1 MRDFS
6 KDILFQTLPTGV
18 VCFDEGGAVVC
29 ANPAALEMLGMRL
42 DDLMS
47 GENDISFWRLLAE
60 NGEDIP
66 VDQQPSRIALKTG
79 LPVNDKIAGFFHPV
93 KNAYCWLKVDAI
105 PVFDEGEESPSGV
118 YLNLADVT
126 AEVNARNKLKQA
138 QSDYQMLVD
147 NMHSG
152 VAIIQDGLLKF
163 LNKSFTTYTHQEL
176 DDLIGTPFIE
186 LIIPEERQRI
196 SEFYVKRLAGLEVP
210 ESYRT
215 KILSVNGAQVWV
227 DFKVKKL
234 DYRGKPTLLVLINDV
249 DAEVRAEQELKYS
262 ELRFRRLFEEAPI
275 GISLVAETGELLEVN
290 QKFADISGYTRQEM
304 LQMTFA
310 DFTHSEDLEKDL
322 LLFEELKAGKRDSY
336 EMLKRYIRKD
346 GGIVWGELKVRS
358 FIDAF
363 EKLQII
369 GMFEDRTSEVNARKE
384 LEIARDMANESS
396 RLKSAFLAS
405 VSHELRTPLNA
416 VLGFSD
422 IIQNTAEQESNR
434 EYAGFIYEA
443 GFKVMTIIDD
453 ILELAMSEHGK
464 IRLRP
469 ATFRLGDLFD
479 EFGKHLQEIVYKYGK
494 DEVVDSLN
502 EIDPT
507 LRDVEIVTDK
517 SKVYQVIVN
526 LVKNAVKFTERGFVK
541 LGCFKCSQNRIALS
555 VQDTGIGIPDDQK
568 EVIFDFFRQADGQ
581 DHAKYGG
588 IGIGLAISQRVA
600 NAMNGE
606 IRVDSVP
613 GKGTTFTF
621 EIPLKLEE
629 GH

>member
-1 MRDFS
+1 M
-6 KDILFQTLPTGV
+6 
-18 VCFDEGGAVVC
+18 C
-29 ANPAALEMLGMRL
+29 ANPAALEMLGISL

-47 GENDISFWRLLAE
+47 GENDVSFWRLLAE

-66 VDQQPSRIALKTG
+66 IDQQPSRIALKTG

-262 ELRFRRLFEEAPI
+262 ELRFRRLCVPCMSSSAP
-275 GISLVAETGELLEVN
+275 TLEV
-290 QKFADISGYTRQEM
+290 
-304 LQMTFA
+304 
-310 DFTHSEDLEKDL
+310 LEKD
-322 LLFEELKAGKRDSY
+322 
-336 EMLKRYIRKD
+336 
-346 GGIVWGELKVRS
+346 
-358 FIDAF
+358 
-363 EKLQII
+363 
-369 GMFEDRTSEVNARKE
+369 
-384 LEIARDMANESS
+384 
-396 RLKSAFLAS
+396 
-405 VSHELRTPLNA
+405 
-416 VLGFSD
+416 
-422 IIQNTAEQESNR
+422 
-434 EYAGFIYEA
+434 
-443 GFKVMTIIDD
+443 
-453 ILELAMSEHGK
+453 
-464 IRLRP
+464 
-469 ATFRLGDLFD
+469 
-479 EFGKHLQEIVYKYGK
+479 
-494 DEVVDSLN
+494 
-502 EIDPT
+502 
-507 LRDVEIVTDK
+507 
-517 SKVYQVIVN
+517 
-526 LVKNAVKFTERGFVK
+526 
-541 LGCFKCSQNRIALS
+541 
-555 VQDTGIGIPDDQK
+555 
-568 EVIFDFFRQADGQ
+568 
-581 DHAKYGG
+581 
-588 IGIGLAISQRVA
+588 
-600 NAMNGE
+600 
-606 IRVDSVP
+606 
-613 GKGTTFTF
+613 
-621 EIPLKLEE
+621 
-629 GH
+629 